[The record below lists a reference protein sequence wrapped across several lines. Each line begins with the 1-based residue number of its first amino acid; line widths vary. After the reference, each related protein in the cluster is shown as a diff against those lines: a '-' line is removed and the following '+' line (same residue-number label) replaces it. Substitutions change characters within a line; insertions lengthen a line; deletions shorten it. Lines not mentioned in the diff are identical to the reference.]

1 MRVGMR
7 DGGGAAAAAQNYYC
21 MAETVSP
28 ILFGDGFPIISF
40 NFQHTL
46 IKLLS
51 LYNLYRSGDI
61 GYLDYDYLTEKYR
74 TNRIRG

>member
-28 ILFGDGFPIISF
+28 ILFGDGFPIIS
-40 NFQHTL
+40 L
-46 IKLLS
+46 IFSIL
-51 LYNLYRSGDI
+51 
-61 GYLDYDYLTEKYR
+61 
-74 TNRIRG
+74 